1 MDTMTITII
10 AVLAVA
16 AGGGIMSSVVQWRS
30 RKDER
35 REYQQWIKAN
45 ASLELERD
53 ELQAKYDNER
63 RHTSWAIGRIKDQS
77 ASIRSL
83 EKMLKAASKY
93 HYNKWQERKNND
105 NENKQEEDV
114 R

>member
-1 MDTMTITII
+1 MTITII

-45 ASLELERD
+45 AALELERD
-53 ELQAKYDNER
+53 ELQSKYDNER
-63 RHTSWAIGRIKDQS
+63 KHTSWAIGRIKDQS
-77 ASIRSL
+77 ATIRSL
-83 EKMLKAASKY
+83 EQMLKSASKY
-93 HYNKWQERKNND
+93 HYNKWRERKHTE
-105 NENKQEEDV
+105 NENKQEEV
-114 R
+114 Q